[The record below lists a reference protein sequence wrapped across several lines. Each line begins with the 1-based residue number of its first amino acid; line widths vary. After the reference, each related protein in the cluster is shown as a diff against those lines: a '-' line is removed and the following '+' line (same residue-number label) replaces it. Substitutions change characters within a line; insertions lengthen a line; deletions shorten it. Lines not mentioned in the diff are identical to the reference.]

1 MTTFDDMFQRIER
14 GIREVY
20 QSDQYRKYL
29 QVMSRFTNYSL
40 NNCILI
46 FQQKPDAQLV
56 AGYQAWKTK
65 FKRNV
70 KRGEKGIRILAP
82 IRKPVKKQED
92 DEEPE
97 EEVVRFRKVCVFD
110 LSQTEGEPLPSF
122 MIDHIE
128 GSVDDYEDFLEQLE
142 LLAPVPVR
150 FSYLENN
157 VHGYYSN
164 AEKEI
169 VLNADMTQLQ
179 TVKTLI
185 HEIAHSYLH
194 DTPEAMT
201 ELSRA
206 RKEIEAESVA
216 YILCRHYGLDTGEYS
231 FRYLAGY
238 SSSQELPELKA
249 SMERIHL
256 ASNRLIRGLEELRH
270 PQEADLLPP
279 ADGGFVGPYLL

>member
-1 MTTFDDMFQRIER
+1 MKFDDVFQSIED

-20 QSDQYRKYL
+20 RSDQYQKYL
-29 QVMSRFTNYSL
+29 QVMSRFTNYSV

-46 FQQKPDAQLV
+46 FQQMPEARLV
-56 AGYQAWKTK
+56 AGYHAWKTK

-82 IRKPVKKQED
+82 IRKSVKKEEAQEA
-92 DEEPE
+92 PE
-97 EEVVRFRKVCVFD
+97 EEVTRFRKVCVFD

-122 MIDHIE
+122 MIDQLE
-128 GSVDDYEDFLEQLE
+128 GTVDDYEDFLEQLE

-150 FSYLENN
+150 FERLKDN
-157 VHGYYSN
+157 VHGYYSSL
-164 AEKEI
+164 EKEI
-169 VLNADMTQLQ
+169 VLNPDMTQLQ

-194 DTPEAMT
+194 SAPAAADEI
-201 ELSRA
+201 SHA

-238 SSSQELPELKA
+238 SSSQDLPELKA
-249 SMERIHL
+249 SMERIHT
-256 ASNRLIRGLEELRH
+256 ASSHLIRSLEDLRH
-270 PQEADLLPP
+270 PAEETFLPSEA
-279 ADGGFVGPYLL
+279 GFAGPYLL

>member
-1 MTTFDDMFQRIER
+1 MKFDDVFQSIED

-20 QSDQYRKYL
+20 RSDQYQKYL
-29 QVMSRFTNYSL
+29 QVMSRFTNYSV

-46 FQQKPDAQLV
+46 FQQMPEARLV
-56 AGYQAWKTK
+56 AGYHAWKTK

-82 IRKPVKKQED
+82 IRKSVKKEEAQEA
-92 DEEPE
+92 PE
-97 EEVVRFRKVCVFD
+97 EEVTRFRKVCVFD

-122 MIDHIE
+122 MIDQLE
-128 GSVDDYEDFLEQLE
+128 GAVDDYEDFLEQLE

-150 FSYLENN
+150 FERLKDN
-157 VHGYYSN
+157 VHGYYSSL
-164 AEKEI
+164 EKEI
-169 VLNADMTQLQ
+169 VLNPDMTQLQ

-194 DTPEAMT
+194 SAPAAADEI
-201 ELSRA
+201 SRA

-238 SSSQELPELKA
+238 SSSQDLPELKA
-249 SMERIHL
+249 SMERIHT
-256 ASNRLIRGLEELRH
+256 ASSHLIRSLEDLRH
-270 PQEADLLPP
+270 PAEETFLPSEA
-279 ADGGFVGPYLL
+279 GFAGPYLL